1 MNALALGNSAMD
13 WVLWNSAGAA
23 VVVLLVLVSQFL
35 LKDRIS
41 ARWRYNLWILVLV
54 RLVLPALPA
63 VRMHVP
69 QWANLQP
76 PSARVLPSRPELPP
90 AIMPQPAEAET
101 VTTIVVPAD
110 LHVIDI
116 PHDSAA
122 ITPNASE
129 TARVSEAPVAT
140 VRATGA
146 SASPATPAATIRITA
161 RRSFDW
167 KTAFLSVW
175 LTGLT
180 VMLLR
185 LASMSVRLAIATRR
199 CQPIRD
205 PASTE
210 LLASCCQA
218 MGVRRIPEL
227 LMAPMNSGPA
237 LVGMWKPRLL
247 LPHCVVNDFPR
258 GEIRLILLHELAHLK
273 RRDVAVNYLL
283 AILQAVHWFNPLV
296 WLAFWRMRE
305 ERELACD
312 EAVLRLTPVRE
323 RRAYGGTILK
333 LIEVLC
339 RGSVPAGALG
349 VIQHNTLMHRRIAMI
364 AHFNGTRRNGSA
376 TGVMLSL
383 LLIGA
388 AAVSAVRAQQAPP
401 APSLAPVPTEPKD
414 RNPAVDQARQAVE
427 AAGTTPQ
434 QPALVEPPTVE
445 LGPATPNPLANP
457 AAPPLAGAPPGIA
470 PAPNQPLA
478 GMPQNPHGATDPIAA
493 QPPDGAILTV
503 EDAAANQANAKTT
516 EKLKRPQAAQFNGLP
531 FRDVLTNLA
540 DASGIDIVVDE
551 KALADVGVDSSAAA
565 VTMNIREPRP
575 LEQVLELAMRLA
587 SRDLD
592 YSLVN
597 GVVFVST
604 RVELARH
611 VITLRYGVGN
621 GGDRDELIN
630 LILNTLGRNQG
641 IRLAYLGDKLIVTAP
656 EPSQRELGKLLTMVA
671 DQGSSANHIG
681 RQPQGQTSATPSSD
695 RVAAVMNDLVPR
707 MQQLANEAIA
717 TSAKFGPRSPQMQI
731 IAGRLDLIGQE
742 LAMMGEQM
750 SKEGRDADVA
760 KLKAA
765 MDQIKATLAPLHSEP
780 EPTAPAVAK

>member
-1 MNALALGNSAMD
+1 
-13 WVLWNSAGAA
+13 
-23 VVVLLVLVSQFL
+23 
-35 LKDRIS
+35 
-41 ARWRYNLWILVLV
+41 
-54 RLVLPALPA
+54 
-63 VRMHVP
+63 
-69 QWANLQP
+69 
-76 PSARVLPSRPELPP
+76 
-90 AIMPQPAEAET
+90 
-101 VTTIVVPAD
+101 
-110 LHVIDI
+110 
-116 PHDSAA
+116 
-122 ITPNASE
+122 
-129 TARVSEAPVAT
+129 
-140 VRATGA
+140 
-146 SASPATPAATIRITA
+146 
-161 RRSFDW
+161 
-167 KTAFLSVW
+167 
-175 LTGLT
+175 
-180 VMLLR
+180 MLLR

-227 LMAPMNSGPA
+227 LTAPMNSGPA

-247 LPHCVVNDFPR
+247 LPHCVVNDFPG

-283 AILQAVHWFNPLV
+283 AIFEAVHWFNPLV
-296 WLAFWRMRE
+296 WLAFWRMRA

-312 EAVLRLTPVRE
+312 EAVLRLTPLRE
-323 RRAYGGTILK
+323 RCAYGSTILK
-333 LIEVLC
+333 LIEALC
-339 RGSVPAGALG
+339 GGGAPAGALG
-349 VIQHNTLMHRRIAMI
+349 VIQHNTLMHRRITMI

-383 LLIGA
+383 FLIGA

-401 APSLAPVPTEPKD
+401 ASTQTPAQPDAK
-414 RNPAVDQARQAVE
+414 NPAIDQARQAVE
-427 AAGTTPQ
+427 AAGATP
-434 QPALVEPPTVE
+434 QPALVAPPAVG
-445 LGPATPNPLANP
+445 LAPAMPNPLANP
-457 AAPPLAGAPPGIA
+457 AAPPLLPGAPPGIA

-478 GMPQNPHGATDPIAA
+478 GMPQNPYGATDPIAA

-503 EDAAANQANAKTT
+503 EDTAANQSNAKTT
-516 EKLKRPQAAQFNGLP
+516 EKLRRPQAAQFNGLP

-540 DASGIDIVVDE
+540 DAGGIDIVVDE

-575 LEQVLELAMRLA
+575 LEQLLELAMRLA

-604 RVELARH
+604 RAELARH
-611 VITLRYGVGN
+611 VITRAYGVGN
-621 GGDRDELIN
+621 GGDRDELTN

-780 EPTAPAVAK
+780 EPTAPSVAK